1 MSNDITRNADFWNQL
16 YIDKDTGW
24 DIGQPT
30 PIFVNWS
37 KTLNPKLKILIPG
50 CGNCY
55 DGIYLSK
62 QNDGMKRF
70 EIQLEKSSLGK
81 GGSFFLGFML
91 HALVLKTKIFRGVF
105 LLFFTPLGSPFLVLK
120 TKPFVV
126 LVFSLLLLA

>member
-1 MSNDITRNADFWNQL
+1 MSNDVIRNPDFWNQL

-62 QNDGMKRF
+62 QNVQTITPIF
-70 EIQLEKSSLGK
+70 LENSIPEEEKAQDAETSALAAADAAMGSSQQE
-81 GGSFFLGFML
+81 
-91 HALVLKTKIFRGVF
+91 AAVAQQQATQRQA
-105 LLFFTPLGSPFLVLK
+105 TQ
-120 TKPFVV
+120 
-126 LVFSLLLLA
+126 